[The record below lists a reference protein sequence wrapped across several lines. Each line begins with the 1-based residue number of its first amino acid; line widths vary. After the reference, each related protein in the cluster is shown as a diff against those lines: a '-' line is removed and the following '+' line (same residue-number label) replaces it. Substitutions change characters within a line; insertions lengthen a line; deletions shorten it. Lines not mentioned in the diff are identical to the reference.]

1 MDATLTDAL
10 WSTYFQLPNS
20 DETSAAR
27 WIDLRI
33 WKSSTPANAISAAID
48 NNGTSA
54 DGGNRASKT
63 RSPVRITSVTTDA
76 INGTAAVTP
85 TSKHS
90 TSSAQAAGR
99 MVAATPLQSK
109 SPHPTPT
116 SP

>member
-76 INGTAAVTP
+76 INETAAALHIGP
-85 TSKHS
+85 QLFNLPL
-90 TSSAQAAGR
+90 SAASH
-99 MVAATPLQSK
+99 VADPG
-109 SPHPTPT
+109 
-116 SP
+116 